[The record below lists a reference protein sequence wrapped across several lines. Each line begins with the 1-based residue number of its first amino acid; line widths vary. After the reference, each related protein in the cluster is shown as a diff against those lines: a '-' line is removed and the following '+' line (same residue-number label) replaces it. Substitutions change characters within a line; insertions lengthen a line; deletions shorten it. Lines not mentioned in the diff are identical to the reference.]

1 MKKIFII
8 YFVFLGWLS
17 NAYPQSDFSRLTN
30 NLTENIVLTTDRDIY
45 ISGEKVWFKAQGFI
59 ALDVPNNQLSNIL
72 YVELFNASN
81 QSYVRKKFKIINGM
95 VSGMFIIPQE
105 LNSGNYFIRAYTQYQ
120 RNSLPETFF
129 TQVITIINPAIK
141 LSKEISEY
149 KGIEIFPEFG
159 LIMNNLTNRIAINF
173 GQRDENKTLTAWLT
187 DENQNRVSDVSIN
200 NGLGLMQFIPTEN
213 KQYTLHTFN
222 IQDTLLTKLPK
233 ASNEGIVMNVLKSN
247 FSDQID
253 LQIISRQALNQEL
266 KLELLS
272 SHLNKKT
279 EQQIYLQN
287 HETHLSIPTSS
298 FDPGFNYFILRNNK
312 NEILSIYCHLK
323 PFDNPIAIKITPDKQ
338 SYKRRE
344 KIELEIEP
352 TVKSEEFIDLSITV
366 AKKGT
371 INGYNDKMPRQII
384 ENPVLLNSYLSSN
397 SGINAETKE
406 LDALLVAY
414 NSKLANDVVF
424 RNNLTKF
431 KYNLEWIPE
440 IRDVSLS
447 GFVIN
452 KETRMPTANAEV
464 YASVFK
470 NNPQVHMYKT
480 DKDGFFIFS
489 LNKLTELHDVYL
501 SVKKNNITDNQ
512 EFELLVNHDFLRS
525 YPTLNSTSIDID
537 STQIPFIE
545 ELYIN
550 TQASKVFNTETGN
563 RAKPTDNLP
572 FIFSNPEFS
581 LDLDNY
587 VENPSLEVIFRELVP
602 SVKVKNDGGKYS
614 LTVTDPDRRL
624 AQSDPLIMVD
634 FIAIFDVNELMKID
648 PADIKKIDIY
658 TTPFILGNTQIEGVI
673 LITTNTD
680 NFGGIKMSAE
690 SAFFEYTTVSD
701 SYYFDP
707 PTYESVETANSHDAD
722 FRNLLHWHASL
733 KVKDFKK
740 VTFYAS
746 DHCSEYDIIIRGVTK
761 DGKKYYGKSSIEI
774 SR

>member
-1 MKKIFII
+1 M
-8 YFVFLGWLS
+8 GWLS
-17 NAYPQSDFSRLTN
+17 STYSQSVPSQLTN
-30 NLTENIVLTTDRDIY
+30 NLTENIILTTDRDIY

-59 ALDVPNNQLSNIL
+59 ALDIPNNQLSNIL

-81 QSYVRKKFKIINGM
+81 QSYVRKKYKITNEM

-105 LNSGNYFIRAYTQYQ
+105 LISGNYFIRAYTQYQ

-129 TQVITIINPAIK
+129 TQVITIINPTIK

-149 KGIEIFPEFG
+149 KEIKILPEYG
-159 LIMNNLTNRIAINF
+159 LIMNNMTNRIAINF
-173 GQRDENKTLTAWLT
+173 GQSDENETLTAWLT

-200 NGLGLMQFIPTEN
+200 NGLGLMQFMPTEN
-213 KQYTLHTFN
+213 KNYTLHTIN

-253 LQIISRQALNQEL
+253 LQIISRQAVNQEL

-272 SHLNKKT
+272 SHLNKISEK
-279 EQQIYLQN
+279 QIYLQN
-287 HETHLSIPTSS
+287 TETHLLIPTSS
-298 FDPGFNYFILRNNK
+298 FDPGFNYFILRNHK
-312 NEILSIYCHLK
+312 DEILSIYCHLK
-323 PFDNPIAIKITPDKQ
+323 PFENPIAIKITPDKQ

-371 INGYNDKMPRQII
+371 INDYNDKMPGQII
-384 ENPVLLNSYLSSN
+384 KNPVLLNSYMNSN
-397 SGINAETKE
+397 NGIYAEVKE
-406 LDALLVAY
+406 TEALLVSY
-414 NSKLANDVVF
+414 NSKLANDIVF
-424 RNNLTKF
+424 RNTVAKF

-452 KETRMPTANAEV
+452 KETRMPVADVEV

-470 NNPQVHMYKT
+470 TNPQVHIYKT
-480 DKDGFFIFS
+480 DQKGFFIFS
-489 LNKLTELHDVYL
+489 LNNLTGLHDVFL
-501 SVKKNNITDNQ
+501 SVRKNDLTDNQ
-512 EFELLVNHDFLRS
+512 EYELLINNDFLRS
-525 YPTLNSTSIDID
+525 YPTLNPSSLDLD

-550 TQASKVFNTETGN
+550 TQASKVFNTETGTQVIHSN
-563 RAKPTDNLP
+563 NLP
-572 FIFSNPEFS
+572 FIFSNSEFS

-634 FIAIFDVNELMKID
+634 FIAIFDVNELMKINPTD
-648 PADIKKIDIY
+648 LKKIDIY
-658 TTPFILGNTQIEGVI
+658 TTPFVLGNTQIEGVI
-673 LITTNTD
+673 LITTKTD
-680 NFGGIKMSAE
+680 NFGGINMPAE
-690 SAFFEYTTVSD
+690 SAFFEYTTISD

-707 PTYESVETANSHDAD
+707 PIYESDEQVNSHDAD
-722 FRNLLHWHASL
+722 FRNLLFWDASL
-733 KVKDFKK
+733 KVKDFEK

-761 DGKKYYGKSSIEI
+761 DGRKYYGKSSIEI